1 MHSVYHG
8 SMRVLPRPISKKRR
22 GKIYTHVLVLTLSV
36 VVALFLVQSS
46 AVHRLLEVSRELQIV
61 SAFLAGVFFTSV
73 FTVIPATA
81 ALFVLGEES
90 HALWLA
96 LIAAFGSVV
105 GDTFILKFIEND
117 IFSDAKLFVTSK
129 TRATFRHILQ
139 KKLFRLPLTLL
150 GALIIAS
157 PLPDELGIALLDIAK
172 IKMKSFYLISF
183 ALNFLGIIAIM
194 ETGTLLSK

>member
-1 MHSVYHG
+1 
-8 SMRVLPRPISKKRR
+8 MRVLPRPISKKRR

-96 LIAAFGSVV
+96 LIAAFGSV
-105 GDTFILKFIEND
+105 GSDTFILKFIEND
-117 IFSDAKLFVTSK
+117 ILSDARLFVRSK

-183 ALNFLGIIAIM
+183 ALNLLGIIAIM